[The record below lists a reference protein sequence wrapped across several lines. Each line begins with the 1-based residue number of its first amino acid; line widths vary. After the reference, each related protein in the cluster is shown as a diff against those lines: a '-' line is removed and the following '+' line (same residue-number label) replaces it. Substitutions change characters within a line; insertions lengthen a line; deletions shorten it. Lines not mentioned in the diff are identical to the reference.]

1 MQPLPVHL
9 NIPPHTTLDDM
20 YQTTT
25 STTHDY
31 KHSETTY
38 NHPQYKKS
46 PSLLKVNYT
55 LDTINKVYRKQG
67 THNAVC
73 NITWIQLFLGTY
85 CFRTTNLSL

>member
-1 MQPLPVHL
+1 MQPLPVYL
-9 NIPPHTTLDDM
+9 NIAPHTTVDDI

-31 KHSETTY
+31 KESETTY

-67 THNAVC
+67 THYAVC
-73 NITWIQLFLGTY
+73 NITWTHIVFKQLIFLY
-85 CFRTTNLSL
+85 DNF